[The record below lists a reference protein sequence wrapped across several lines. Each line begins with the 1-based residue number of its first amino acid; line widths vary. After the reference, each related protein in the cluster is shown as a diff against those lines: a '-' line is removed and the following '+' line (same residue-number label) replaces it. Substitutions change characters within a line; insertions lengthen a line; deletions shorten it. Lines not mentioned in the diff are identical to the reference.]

1 MKCASLRDK
10 QEKDPFSKAW
20 SRTMLRTKKSQPN
33 AHCRSQDLPTST
45 PSGLAEPL
53 WRAVV
58 LSLLTSPTSTR
69 RKSLTHPLPLF
80 RIYTELR
87 EEGKS
92 LC

>member
-1 MKCASLRDK
+1 
-10 QEKDPFSKAW
+10 
-20 SRTMLRTKKSQPN
+20 MLRTKKSQPN
-33 AHCRSQDLPTST
+33 APCRSQDLPTST
-45 PSGLAEPL
+45 PSRLSEPL

-69 RKSLTHPLPLF
+69 WKSLIHPLPLF
-80 RIYTELR
+80 LIYAELS